1 MPRCDTSTR
10 SRTWSI
16 GTSPPSRA
24 TGCAATCREGAVAA
38 RARRAL
44 LFDGGRR
51 HQVVRVRPLPDRG
64 DPRSGGDAGDPRADP
79 RVASRL
85 ELARRAGRRRVRGG
99 GSPVRVREQADD
111 GRQHRL
117 SPGDQSAVRG
127 GVGPV
132 APGGARDPGRLAV
145 HGRAGTGA
153 GAAVRGGRAATVS
166 HRAGAVARERAG
178 CRECGG
184 VGVHGHGV
192 PLARAPTERTWR
204 RPWSDR
210 GRRHVRQPDRVSGLP
225 AGCASARGGSP
236 HRLGDRDLPRRIPAR
251 ARLRV
256 PVARDHPGTRAR
268 GVAVLAGRAGAESRV
283 GVARARRNARPAG
296 GDRGRR
302 DPGRDGAQVVAR
314 HGRGGRVSDR
324 IIRTYFAITGLF
336 NLAMSL
342 IWGIDTLFKMGAGLD
357 IQQVLLTNA
366 AFTLGSMVFEV
377 PTGVVADT
385 VGRRVSLLLCL
396 VTLFVTTL
404 LYVAI
409 AWRGGGFWAFMWVSV
424 FLGLGYTFYT
434 GAVDA
439 WLVDALKAS
448 GYDEPLE
455 RVFSRGQMLF
465 GAAMLVGTIGG
476 GLLGQIR
483 LDIPYLVRAALVVPL
498 FVLAWRRMPELGFT
512 PRALELKRVPAE
524 LRRVF
529 VEGLR
534 HGLSNP
540 VIRPVML
547 ASLVSMSFMIF
558 GYYSWQRYFLDLLG
572 RDLVWVDGVVSALVG
587 LSLIVGNALVAP
599 LSRVVRTRTGL
610 LMVSAGAQAVLAV
623 ACGLITNF
631 FAVVSLYLVYGVAI
645 GVAMPVKQAYLNAH
659 IPSAQRATII
669 SLDSMFASS
678 GGVLGQT
685 AWGWVA
691 RTRSIGTAWAWSGL
705 TLLLGI
711 PLYWMA
717 RRRDRTLDVI
727 S

>member
-1 MPRCDTSTR
+1 M
-10 SRTWSI
+10 
-16 GTSPPSRA
+16 
-24 TGCAATCREGAVAA
+24 
-38 RARRAL
+38 
-44 LFDGGRR
+44 
-51 HQVVRVRPLPDRG
+51 
-64 DPRSGGDAGDPRADP
+64 
-79 RVASRL
+79 
-85 ELARRAGRRRVRGG
+85 
-99 GSPVRVREQADD
+99 
-111 GRQHRL
+111 
-117 SPGDQSAVRG
+117 
-127 GVGPV
+127 
-132 APGGARDPGRLAV
+132 
-145 HGRAGTGA
+145 
-153 GAAVRGGRAATVS
+153 
-166 HRAGAVARERAG
+166 
-178 CRECGG
+178 
-184 VGVHGHGV
+184 
-192 PLARAPTERTWR
+192 
-204 RPWSDR
+204 
-210 GRRHVRQPDRVSGLP
+210 
-225 AGCASARGGSP
+225 
-236 HRLGDRDLPRRIPAR
+236 
-251 ARLRV
+251 
-256 PVARDHPGTRAR
+256 
-268 GVAVLAGRAGAESRV
+268 
-283 GVARARRNARPAG
+283 GVARARRDAGPAR

-302 DPGRDGAQVVAR
+302 GPDRDGAQGMDR
-314 HGRGGRVSDR
+314 YSGGRRMTGSPR
-324 IIRTYFAITGLF
+324 TIIRTYFAITGLF

-498 FVLAWRRMPELGFT
+498 FLLAWFRMPELGFT
-512 PRALELKRVPAE
+512 PRALQLRRVPAELRRSFTPRALQLRRVPAE

-529 VEGLR
+529 VEGLTY
-534 HGLSNP
+534 GLHNP
-540 VIRPVML
+540 VVRPVML

-558 GYYSWQRYFLDLLG
+558 GFYSWQRYFLDLLG
-572 RDLVWVDGVVSALVG
+572 RNLVWVDGVISALVG
-587 LSLIVGNALVAP
+587 LSLIVGNARVAP

-610 LMVSAGAQAVLAV
+610 LMLSAGAQAVLAV
-623 ACGLITNF
+623 ACGLLTNF
-631 FAVVSLYLVYGVAI
+631 FAVVSLYLLYGVAV
-645 GVAMPVKQAYLNAH
+645 GLALPVKQAYLNAH

-685 AWGWVA
+685 AWGWLA

-705 TLLLGI
+705 TLLLAV
-711 PLYWMA
+711 PLYWWA
-717 RRRDRTLDVI
+717 RLRDRHLDTI
-727 S
+727 D

>member
-1 MPRCDTSTR
+1 VK
-10 SRTWSI
+10 
-16 GTSPPSRA
+16 
-24 TGCAATCREGAVAA
+24 TG
-38 RARRAL
+38 
-44 LFDGGRR
+44 
-51 HQVVRVRPLPDRG
+51 
-64 DPRSGGDAGDPRADP
+64 
-79 RVASRL
+79 
-85 ELARRAGRRRVRGG
+85 
-99 GSPVRVREQADD
+99 
-111 GRQHRL
+111 
-117 SPGDQSAVRG
+117 
-127 GVGPV
+127 
-132 APGGARDPGRLAV
+132 
-145 HGRAGTGA
+145 
-153 GAAVRGGRAATVS
+153 
-166 HRAGAVARERAG
+166 
-178 CRECGG
+178 
-184 VGVHGHGV
+184 
-192 PLARAPTERTWR
+192 
-204 RPWSDR
+204 
-210 GRRHVRQPDRVSGLP
+210 
-225 AGCASARGGSP
+225 P
-236 HRLGDRDLPRRIPAR
+236 H
-251 ARLRV
+251 
-256 PVARDHPGTRAR
+256 T
-268 GVAVLAGRAGAESRV
+268 
-283 GVARARRNARPAG
+283 
-296 GDRGRR
+296 
-302 DPGRDGAQVVAR
+302 
-314 HGRGGRVSDR
+314 

-498 FVLAWRRMPELGFT
+498 FLLAWFRMPELGFT
-512 PRALELKRVPAE
+512 PRALQLRRVPAE

-529 VEGLR
+529 VEGLTY
-534 HGLSNP
+534 GLHNP
-540 VIRPVML
+540 VVRPVML

-558 GYYSWQRYFLDLLG
+558 GFYSWQRYFLDLLG
-572 RDLVWVDGVVSALVG
+572 RNLVWVDGVISALVG
-587 LSLIVGNALVAP
+587 LSLIVGNACVAP

-610 LMVSAGAQAVLAV
+610 LMLSAGVQAVLAV
-623 ACGLITNF
+623 ACGLLTNF
-631 FAVVSLYLVYGVAI
+631 FAVVSLYLLYGVAV
-645 GVAMPVKQAYLNAH
+645 GLALPVKQAYLNAH

-685 AWGWVA
+685 VWGWLA

-711 PLYWMA
+711 PLYWIA
-717 RRRDRTLDVI
+717 RRRDQHLDTI
-727 S
+727 G